1 MQIKLGIFANVHQ
14 WLVAAAV
21 VFSHVACAT
30 GIDPIEFQLPA
41 DEFKQGC
48 AVLFEAASTATDED
62 RLGTPPLEINVTWKC
77 NGLPSQLLDTYGI
90 EGGSPK
96 IVTSFIRNRSQLVVA
111 AKWHICSPASDFCGD
126 LYRIFLYQY
135 MESSESDGF
144 IKIDSLK
151 DKELT
156 GMEGIKNGRKVSFPL
171 RSKEAINAAL
181 DQLER

>member
-1 MQIKLGIFANVHQ
+1 M
-14 WLVAAAV
+14 
-21 VFSHVACAT
+21 
-30 GIDPIEFQLPA
+30 
-41 DEFKQGC
+41 
-48 AVLFEAASTATDED
+48 
-62 RLGTPPLEINVTWKC
+62 
-77 NGLPSQLLDTYGI
+77 
-90 EGGSPK
+90 
-96 IVTSFIRNRSQLVVA
+96 A